1 MPVRIVKTSLVF
13 AIATLFAVVA
23 VWGQAPQ
30 KNWKDRAEY
39 DLYEGATKATDNA
52 KKLELLN
59 AWRQKYPTSDY
70 GMERLQ
76 LLLLT
81 HNALNQ
87 VDRVLATGSEILAAD
102 PKNLQALYYMTVSGA
117 RLTTPTPEQAGLI
130 QKAARTL
137 TSDLDALKPAG
148 TPDADWNKGKPDIL
162 ALGHMTLGYV
172 AMQQKSYEESEKEFT
187 ACLKAN
193 PNNGQV
199 SYWLGTV
206 ILAQRNPDKQV
217 AGLYQIARA
226 AMYAGPGAY
235 AEPARKQAADYLAK
249 AYASYH
255 GNAEGLDELRK
266 TAAAQAFPPEDLKV
280 LSKVEIDLQKEE
292 EFKKANPMLA
302 LWQTVK
308 TELSGANGATYFD
321 SGVKGALLP
330 GGAGGVTKFKAK
342 LVAAKPPKNPKE
354 LVVSIGESTEGEA
367 TLIIDEPLVGS
378 APVGTELEFEGVPA
392 SYTASPFML
401 TFEVE
406 PAQIV
411 GWPAPAAPAGK
422 KAGGAKKAAPKK

>member
-1 MPVRIVKTSLVF
+1 MPVRIVRTSLVI
-13 AIATLFAVVA
+13 AIATLLAAGV

-52 KKLELLN
+52 KKLELLST
-59 AWRQKYPTSDY
+59 WRQKYPTSDY
-70 GMERLQ
+70 SMERLQ

-87 VDRVLATGSEILAAD
+87 PDRVLETGSEVLAAD
-102 PKNLQALYYMTVSGA
+102 PKNLQAIYYMTINGT
-117 RLTTPTPEQAGLI
+117 RLPKPTAEQMALV

-137 TSDLDALKPAG
+137 TADLDALKPAG

-162 ALGHMTLGYV
+162 ALGYMTLGWIS
-172 AMQQKSYEESEKEFT
+172 MQQKANEASEKEFT
-187 ACLKAN
+187 ECLKAN

-217 AGLYQIARA
+217 AGLYHIARA
-226 AMYAGPGAY
+226 ATYAGPGAY

-255 GNAEGLDELRK
+255 GSADGLDELRK
-266 TAAAQAFPPEDLKV
+266 TAGAQAFPPADFTIKNKAEL
-280 LSKVEIDLQKEE
+280 DLQKEE

-308 TELSGANGATYFD
+308 TELTGASGATYFD

-367 TLIIDEPLVGS
+367 TLILDEPLVGS
-378 APVGTELEFEGVPA
+378 APVGTDLEFEGVPA

-406 PAQIV
+406 PAQLL
-411 GWPAPAAPAGK
+411 GWPAPAPPTK
-422 KAGGAKKAAPKK
+422 KGGAKKAAPVKK